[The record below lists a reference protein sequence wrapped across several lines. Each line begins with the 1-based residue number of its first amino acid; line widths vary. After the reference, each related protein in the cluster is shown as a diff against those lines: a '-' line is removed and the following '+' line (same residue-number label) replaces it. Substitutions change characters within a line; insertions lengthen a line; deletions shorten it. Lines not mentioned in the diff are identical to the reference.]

1 MNKRELGRS
10 GIKVAPF
17 AFGGNVFGWTADE
30 PTSFSLLD
38 AFTSS
43 GFDLIDTA
51 DVYVNWIPGLN
62 GGESE
67 TILGRWFERS
77 GKRTKV
83 VLATKVGMEMKGAGK
98 GLSRRY
104 IVAAVEASLQRLK
117 TDYIDLYQSHVDDA
131 DTPIEETLG
140 AYEQLIKE
148 GKVRAIGASNYT
160 AARLTHA
167 LHVSREVGLP
177 AYQTLQPHYNL
188 YDRAEFEDAAQG
200 VCIEHGLGVLTYFS
214 LANGFLTGKYRTE
227 QDLVGSSR
235 AEAVKPYLNARGM
248 RILDALDEVAE
259 ALAKTPAQIALA
271 WLMGRPAVA
280 AAIASATSLAQL
292 DDLISAAHLS
302 LPPDAIAKLDRA
314 SA

>member
-10 GIKVAPF
+10 GIEVAPF
-17 AFGGNVFGWTADE
+17 ALGGNVFGWTADE

-43 GFDLIDTA
+43 GCDLIDTA
-51 DVYVNWIPGLN
+51 DVYSNWIPGLN

-104 IVAAVEASLQRLK
+104 IVAAVEASLRRLK

-167 LHVSREVGLP
+167 LHVSREAGLP
-177 AYQTLQPHYNL
+177 GYETLQPHYNL
-188 YDRAEFEDAAQG
+188 YDRAEFEGAAQG

-214 LANGFLTGKYRTE
+214 LANGFLTGKYRAE
-227 QDLVGSSR
+227 QDLVGGSR

-259 ALAKTPAQIALA
+259 ELAKTPAQIALA

-302 LPPDAIAKLDRA
+302 LPPDAIARLDRA